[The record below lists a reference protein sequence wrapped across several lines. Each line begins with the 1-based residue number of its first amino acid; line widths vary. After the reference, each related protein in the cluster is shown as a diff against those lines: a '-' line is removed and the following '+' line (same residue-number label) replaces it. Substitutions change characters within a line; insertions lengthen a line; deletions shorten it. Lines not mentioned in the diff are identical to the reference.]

1 MFSKFTDRLERK
13 SMTGLTSVSAMVLA
27 LVGFLSAGQLRA
39 DDTPAVEQAAV
50 EAPEQA
56 NAESLEDQLKTL
68 EVPAD
73 QAPVG
78 VSSEQLY
85 SVQTRNSPLG
95 GRIEATVGGGTN
107 LSGTNLLTSRNV
119 QGGLR
124 WHISDRWSL
133 GASYS
138 QVFNELSP
146 SAKQLLEQKQQ
157 IPDTPYASSR
167 RDLTIGMNTFYGK
180 IRMTMDSVI
189 YFDQYINLGAAQIE
203 LSNGMVTGGVA
214 EAGLAVWL
222 GKWGTMRLGVRDY
235 IYNEKTRAET
245 RLVND
250 WHGVF
255 NFGVLF
261 L

>member
-1 MFSKFTDRLERK
+1 MFSNQSVR
-13 SMTGLTSVSAMVLA
+13 TSRNA
-27 LVGFLSAGQLRA
+27 VGFTAAIFLFVGLFSASTLKAEETQKENA
-39 DDTPAVEQAAV
+39 EAAPAEQAS
-50 EAPEQA
+50 
-56 NAESLEDQLKTL
+56 AETLEDQLKTL

-107 LSGTNLLTSRNV
+107 LSGTNLLTSRHV

-124 WHISDRWSL
+124 WHMTDRWSL
-133 GASYS
+133 GATYS

-146 SAKQLLEQKQQ
+146 SAKQLLDQNQQ

-180 IRMTMDSVI
+180 IRMSMDSVV

-203 LSNGMVTGGVA
+203 LNTETVTGGVV
-214 EAGLAVWL
+214 EAGFAVWL
-222 GKWGTMRLGVRDY
+222 GKWGNVRLGVRDY